1 MPETIHVVEPTL
13 IDEAGHCYSF
23 LGAVCAAGRDQAF
36 HVWAGR
42 GVAPLYGDLPQVTL
56 HGHFVRS
63 LRRVQAIFLYRRL
76 LRRPGRI
83 FVPTAGA
90 TDLLMLHYAAKGT
103 VPTGKASFFF
113 HWIRPTKSKRARLG
127 LVARRQPHLNVLG
140 GTQEIV
146 DLLREVGFERPRL
159 VPYPVSTQAR
169 PPDGPAVF
177 RYLLF
182 AGAARRDKGFANVVD
197 LVALLKEKGEGIPVA
212 VQTSAKHYGKVD
224 VAEDVERLY
233 GLQYVGLQTHPQTLD
248 SGVYFR
254 LFHGAICLQPYD
266 RQEFAGRVS
275 AVTVDALASGAPII
289 TTAGTW
295 MGHTVERL
303 DAGVALDDLSA
314 SALHTAVRTVMDEY
328 ERYSANARKAAEVIR
343 EEHSGAHLL
352 RAVLS
357 ASVNG

>member
-1 MPETIHVVEPTL
+1 MPGPIHVVEPTL
-13 IDEAGHCYSF
+13 IDESGHCHSF
-23 LGAVCAAGRDQAF
+23 LGAVCGAAPDQVF

-42 GVAPLYGDLPQVTL
+42 EVGELYPELPQLTL
-56 HGHFVRS
+56 HAHFVRS
-63 LRRVQAIFLYRRL
+63 LRRFQAILLYRQL
-76 LRRPGRI
+76 LRAPGRI

-90 TDLLMLHYAAKGT
+90 TDLLSVDFAAKGEI
-103 VPTGKASFFF
+103 PPGAASFFF

-127 LVARRQPHLNVLG
+127 MAARHQPHLTVLG
-140 GTQEIV
+140 ATEEIV
-146 DLLREVGFERPRL
+146 DILREVGFERARL
-159 VPYPVSTQAR
+159 VPYPVSTRAR
-169 PPDGPAVF
+169 PPEGRAAF
-177 RYLLF
+177 RHLLF

-197 LVALLKEKGEGIPVA
+197 LVALLQEKAESIPVA

-224 VAEDVERLY
+224 VTEDLERLEQLDY
-233 GLQYVGLQTHPQTLD
+233 ACLEAHPQTLSSSD
-248 SGVYFR
+248 YFR
-254 LFHGAICLQPYD
+254 LFHGAICLQPYE

-303 DAGVALDDLSA
+303 DAGIALEDLSGP
-314 SALHTAVRTVMDEY
+314 ALYAATRTLIDQY
-328 ERYSANARKAAEVIR
+328 ERYSANARKAAEVIH

-357 ASVNG
+357 